1 MRIRHQ
7 TISVIH
13 PSDHCA
19 FTCCFLAWSE
29 IRSLNQKLEFTSFIT
44 RRSWNFLVVLRRSF
58 VSMPRFMLLLKAL
71 GQEAIYVVN
80 SANFSV
86 ATLKV
91 SMCGKLSAS
100 KKQPM
105 SQNSIIYLV
114 LLIAVA
120 DWDKT
125 SSTMINDTFQKFH
138 FLTLCLT

>member
-1 MRIRHQ
+1 MLSVQKMRIRHQ

-19 FTCCFLAWSE
+19 FTCWFLAWSE

-71 GQEAIYVVN
+71 GQEAIYLVN

-86 ATLKV
+86 ATLQF
-91 SMCGKLSAS
+91 SMCGKLLDE
-100 KKQPM
+100 KQPS
-105 SQNSIIYLV
+105 SQSIIY
-114 LLIAVA
+114 
-120 DWDKT
+120 
-125 SSTMINDTFQKFH
+125 
-138 FLTLCLT
+138 

>member
-1 MRIRHQ
+1 
-7 TISVIH
+7 
-13 PSDHCA
+13 
-19 FTCCFLAWSE
+19 
-29 IRSLNQKLEFTSFIT
+29 
-44 RRSWNFLVVLRRSF
+44 
-58 VSMPRFMLLLKAL
+58 MPRFMLLLKAL

-125 SSTMINDTFQKFH
+125 NNVTIQKSKQKS
-138 FLTLCLT
+138 LSN